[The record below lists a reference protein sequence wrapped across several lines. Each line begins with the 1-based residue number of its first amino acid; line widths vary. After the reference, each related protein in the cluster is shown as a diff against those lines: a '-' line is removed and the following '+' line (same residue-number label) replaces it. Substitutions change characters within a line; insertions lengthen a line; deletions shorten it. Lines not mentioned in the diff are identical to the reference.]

1 LTSAE
6 SRVIES
12 LGAPSFTACTSCGTL
27 PAAPSLRRPNFKDG
41 EFGNDCFLVYLRR
54 SKHRRTRR
62 YDRAE
67 RNRRQAPPRRELV
80 DVGRARLWAQPSE
93 VGDLPRIIQE
103 ALDDERAAH
112 AAVQT
117 ANPMGKDR
125 FTSPEALKKF
135 TDAQE
140 AHRRA
145 QARRR
150 ALIEMSLST

>member
-1 LTSAE
+1 MTAFLFTFEDQTTGELADT
-6 SRVIES
+6 I
-12 LGAPSFTACTSCGTL
+12 APNE
-27 PAAPSLRRPNFKDG
+27 AA
-41 EFGNDCFLVYLRR
+41 
-54 SKHRRTRR
+54 
-62 YDRAE
+62 
-67 RNRRQAPPRRELV
+67 
-80 DVGRARLWAQPSE
+80 ARLRLGGDWVNVERAPLWARPSE

-103 ALDDERAAH
+103 ALHEERAAH
-112 AAVQT
+112 AAVQA

-125 FTSPEALKKF
+125 FTSPEALKEF